1 MKAEVHIVETETAQE
16 FSAETVIRILQ
27 HVGPTVDDIIKE
39 INEIYKNAEINK
51 EVCLIMANRAYS
63 ASQAIIIMKERI
75 TRNEEKLKNFRTETY
90 RLALQRL
97 EKVIRD
103 IKDYTYKVSK
113 LNRFFI
119 RFFSAKYEYEDVIE
133 KYDLCMKNLQ
143 VILRVNNAFYRAKDK
158 TEETKKVEK
167 ALEKTE
173 KV

>member
-1 MKAEVHIVETETAQE
+1 
-16 FSAETVIRILQ
+16 
-27 HVGPTVDDIIKE
+27 
-39 INEIYKNAEINK
+39 
-51 EVCLIMANRAYS
+51 
-63 ASQAIIIMKERI
+63 ERI

-113 LNRFFI
+113 
-119 RFFSAKYEYEDVIE
+119 
-133 KYDLCMKNLQ
+133 
-143 VILRVNNAFYRAKDK
+143 VNNAFYRAKDK

-173 KV
+173 KAIERLEMPNHGL